1 MSIYRLD
8 SSNHFHCINGCN
20 FILRIMKSKQVL
32 SIKQMKHLQ
41 ELGLDMSDA
50 SMYWKR
56 VSHGSRID
64 DKSKGKWFL
73 SLQKEFQTCGFIS
86 YETLPAYTLQDILG
100 KLPTLII
107 ISSDFIR
114 FALSRLV
121 DIGIYITINLMLQN
135 LSRKSLKI
143 LLMWLTICCVGVLK
157 MDILK
162 RRVNNG
168 STCNET

>member
-1 MSIYRLD
+1 
-8 SSNHFHCINGCN
+8 
-20 FILRIMKSKQVL
+20 MKNQVL
-32 SIKQMKHLQ
+32 SIAQMQHLQ
-41 ELGLDMSDA
+41 ELGLDTGDA

-73 SLQKEFQTCGFIS
+73 SLQKEFQTCGFMS
-86 YETLPAYTLQDILG
+86 YETLPAYTLQDILD

-114 FALSRLV
+114 FALNRLV

>member
-1 MSIYRLD
+1 
-8 SSNHFHCINGCN
+8 
-20 FILRIMKSKQVL
+20 MKSKQVL
-32 SIKQMKHLQ
+32 SIEQMKHLQ
-41 ELGLDMSDA
+41 ELGLNTSDA

-73 SLQKEFQTCGFIS
+73 SLQKEFQTCGFMS
-86 YETLPAYTLQDILG
+86 YETLPAYTLQDILD

-107 ISSDFIR
+107 ISSDFYKICIEP
-114 FALSRLV
+114 SCGYW
-121 DIGIYITINLMLQN
+121 DIYITINLMLQN